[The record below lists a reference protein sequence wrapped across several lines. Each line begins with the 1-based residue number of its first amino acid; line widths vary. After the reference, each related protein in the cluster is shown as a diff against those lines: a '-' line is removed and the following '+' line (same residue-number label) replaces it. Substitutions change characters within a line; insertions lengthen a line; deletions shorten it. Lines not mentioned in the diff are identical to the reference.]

1 MVRVTDTTRERD
13 KQFKLR
19 LSRNEHQALL
29 GHAEAKGLKPSDVL
43 RQYVRSLEEFGNQK
57 GSGVRACCHGTVGCS
72 GRGDKHWCASTSK
85 KAARR

>member
-1 MVRVTDTTRERD
+1 VNDPARERD

-43 RQYVRSLEEFGNQK
+43 RQYVRSLEEFANQK
-57 GSGVRACCHGTVGCS
+57 VSLSKTKMCCHGTAGCS
-72 GRGDKHWCASTSK
+72 GRGDKHWCGTTK
-85 KAARR
+85 KGPKR